1 MKHLSKAG
9 GFCYIWCMKDIRYK
23 QLAQNL
29 VKNSIKVNIDD
40 NVLIDVYDLQPEMI
54 VALVEAVTEAEGNAF
69 VKINSSKVIRS
80 QMLNGSKEYWRIQT
94 DIELK
99 QMKKMQCY
107 IAIRAYDNAYEYSDI
122 PSDKMGIVDKIYS
135 SVTDYRCKNTRWCVL
150 RFPTSSMAQGAN
162 MSTESF
168 EDLYFKVCLLDYSK
182 MKTPSQKLIDLMNKT
197 DKVRIVAKD
206 TDLTFSI
213 KNIPVVACIGEMNI
227 PDGEVFTAP
236 VKNSVEG
243 VIHFNTPTI
252 YNGKRFTD
260 IRLIFEK
267 GKIVEATS
275 SDTEGL
281 NAILDT
287 DKGSRYVGEFALGFN
302 PYVTNAICD
311 ILFDEKI
318 AGSFH
323 FTPGA
328 CYDEASNGNKSSVH
342 WDMVLIQTPEYG
354 GGEIWFD
361 DVLIR
366 KEGIF
371 VIESLKGLNPTELL
385 CK

>member
-1 MKHLSKAG
+1 
-9 GFCYIWCMKDIRYK
+9 MKDIRYK

-366 KEGIF
+366 KDGIF

>member
-1 MKHLSKAG
+1 
-9 GFCYIWCMKDIRYK
+9 MKDIRFK

-29 VKNSIKVNIDD
+29 IKNSIKVTIGD

-54 VALVEAVTEAEGNAF
+54 IAMVEAVTEAEGNAF
-69 VKINSSKVIRS
+69 VKINSSKVIRA
-80 QMLNGSKEYWRIQT
+80 QFMHGSEDYWRTQT
-94 DIELK
+94 DLELK

-107 IAIRAYDNAYEYSDI
+107 VAIRAYDNAYEYSDI
-122 PSDKMGIVDKIYS
+122 PAEKMGLVDKIHHV
-135 SVTDYRCKNTRWCVL
+135 VTDYRCKNTRWCVL
-150 RFPTSSMAQGAN
+150 RFPTSSMAQGAG

-168 EDLYFKVCLLDYSK
+168 DDLYFNVCLLDYSK
-182 MKTPSQKLIDLMNKT
+182 MKTPTQELVNLLNKT
-197 DKVRIVAKD
+197 DKVRIVAKG

-213 KNIPVVACIGEMNI
+213 NNIPAIACIGEMNI

-243 VIHFNTPTI
+243 VIQFNTPTI
-252 YNGKRFTD
+252 YNGKKFSD
-260 IRLIFEK
+260 IKLVFEK
-267 GKIVEATS
+267 GKIVKAS
-275 SDTEGL
+275 GSDDAGL
-281 NAILDT
+281 NSILDT

-302 PYVTNAICD
+302 PYITNAMCD

-318 AGSFH
+318 AGSLH

-328 CYDEASNGNKSSVH
+328 CYDEASNGNKSSIH

-354 GGEIWFD
+354 GGEIWLD

-366 KEGIF
+366 KDGLFI
-371 VIESLKGLNPTELL
+371 IDGLKGLNPENL
-385 CK
+385 K